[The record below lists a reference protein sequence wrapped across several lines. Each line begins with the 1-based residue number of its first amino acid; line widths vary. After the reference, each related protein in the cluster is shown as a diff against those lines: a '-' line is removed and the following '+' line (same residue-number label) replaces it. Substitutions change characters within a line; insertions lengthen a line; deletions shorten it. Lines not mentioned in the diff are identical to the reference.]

1 MLGTHWV
8 KVPGKDLVS
17 FAVTR
22 LYIALLKL
30 LILTQLDSVSLQLL
44 KLTILGIYK

>member
-22 LYIALLKL
+22 LYIVLKL